1 MIICI
6 DYLHTLY
13 YKVSKD
19 AVCVANLRIF
29 LVCSVTIRWLYR
41 RNACGGGRG
50 GGEGRAVVLLCV
62 LLILNFLKGE
72 G

>member
-41 RNACGGGRG
+41 RNACGGGR
-50 GGEGRAVVLLCV
+50 AVVLLCV